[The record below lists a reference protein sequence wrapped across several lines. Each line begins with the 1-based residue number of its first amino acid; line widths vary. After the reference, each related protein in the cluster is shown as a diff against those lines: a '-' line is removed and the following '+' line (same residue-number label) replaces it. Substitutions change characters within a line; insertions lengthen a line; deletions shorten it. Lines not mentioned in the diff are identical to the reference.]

1 MILLFNLLG
10 MMNDVQSKCCFVL
23 ILIFFFC
30 RDLFHVVIVLTI
42 MFSHIDCFTIN
53 IFL

>member
-23 ILIFFFC
+23 ILIFVC
-30 RDLFHVVIVLTI
+30 RYLFHVIIVLTI

-53 IFL
+53 MFL